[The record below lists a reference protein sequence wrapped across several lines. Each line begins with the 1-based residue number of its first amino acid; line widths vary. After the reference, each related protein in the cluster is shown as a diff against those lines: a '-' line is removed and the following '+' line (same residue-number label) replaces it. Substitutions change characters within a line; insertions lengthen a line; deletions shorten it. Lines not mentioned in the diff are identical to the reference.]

1 MNNRKK
7 SNLYELTFNQLI
19 EVVSLYQN
27 IVCKISSKVHSEF
40 AHIKRLFFVEKREK
54 TIFSKIFA

>member
-40 AHIKRLFFVEKREK
+40 AHIEHSNFVENREK
-54 TIFSKIFA
+54 TIFTKIFA